1 MLNKE
6 QREKR
11 DLINAIKALDMEV
24 NKKIERKEKLLRS
37 ERITPLIS
45 REIEEINGAINKKN
59 KQIKKAKQKLESFD
73 RV

>member
-11 DLINAIKALDMEV
+11 DLINAIKALDVEV

-37 ERITPLIS
+37 EKITPIIA
-45 REIEEINGAINKKN
+45 REIDEINVAINKKN
-59 KQIKKAKQKLESFD
+59 KQLKKAKQKLESFAS
-73 RV
+73 V

>member
-1 MLNKE
+1 MLSKE

-11 DLINAIKALDMEV
+11 DLTNAIKALVKEV

-37 ERITPLIS
+37 ERITPLIA

-59 KQIKKAKQKLESFD
+59 KQIKKAKEKLESFS

>member
-1 MLNKE
+1 MLTKKQKE
-6 QREKR
+6 NR
-11 DLINAIKALDMEV
+11 DLINAIKALEMSV
-24 NKKIERKEKLLRS
+24 NKKIERKEKLLKS
-37 ERITPLIS
+37 ERITPVIA

>member
-11 DLINAIKALDMEV
+11 DLINAIKALDVEV

-37 ERITPLIS
+37 EKITPIIA
-45 REIEEINGAINKKN
+45 REIEQFSTIYIY
-59 KQIKKAKQKLESFD
+59 LHL
-73 RV
+73 

>member
-1 MLNKE
+1 MLTKKQKE
-6 QREKR
+6 NR
-11 DLINAIKALDMEV
+11 DLVNAIRALEVSV

-37 ERITPLIS
+37 EKITPVIA

-59 KQIKKAKQKLESFD
+59 KQLKKAKQKLESFA

>member
-1 MLNKE
+1 MS
-6 QREKR
+6 
-11 DLINAIKALDMEV
+11 V

-37 ERITPLIS
+37 EKITPVIA

-59 KQIKKAKQKLESFD
+59 KQLKKAKQKLESFA

>member
-1 MLNKE
+1 MLTKE

-11 DLINAIKALDMEV
+11 DLINAIKALEVSV

-37 ERITPLIS
+37 EKITPVIA

-59 KQIKKAKQKLESFD
+59 KQLKKAKQKLESFA

>member
-1 MLNKE
+1 MLTKKQKE
-6 QREKR
+6 HK
-11 DLINAIKALDMEV
+11 DLINAIKALEVSV

-37 ERITPLIS
+37 EKITPVIA

-59 KQIKKAKQKLESFD
+59 KQLKKAKQKLESFA

>member
-1 MLNKE
+1 MLTKKQKE
-6 QREKR
+6 NR
-11 DLINAIKALDMEV
+11 DLVNAIKALEVSV

-37 ERITPLIS
+37 EKITPVIA

-59 KQIKKAKQKLESFD
+59 KQLKKAKQKLESFA

>member
-1 MLNKE
+1 MLTKKQKE
-6 QREKR
+6 NR
-11 DLINAIKALDMEV
+11 DLINAIKALEVSV

-37 ERITPLIS
+37 EKITPVIA

-59 KQIKKAKQKLESFD
+59 KQLKKAKQKLESFA

>member
-11 DLINAIKALDMEV
+11 DLINAIKALDVEV

-37 ERITPLIS
+37 EKITPVIA
-45 REIEEINGAINKKN
+45 RKIEEINFAINKKN
-59 KQIKKAKQKLESFD
+59 KQLKNAKQKLESFA